1 MLKRKYGIGTIVFI
15 AIVFSLLSFL
25 TTSVLLNNY
34 YQQDKR
40 SFLSDKSFIKKLSEI
55 DDLVNNKFYFDIDKE
70 NIEDLVMKGYVAG
83 LGDQF
88 TYYLSPKEAAMQ
100 SQSSSGEISGIG
112 IYAAFD
118 TERNAIYVSGVM
130 PNSPA
135 ENAGLLPGDIIIQVG
150 DIVVNKKTYNTAVYS
165 VPGQAGTDVTIKIAR
180 YPDYTKTETLTITR
194 QKVVI
199 ESISYEM
206 LEGNIAYIKIVEF
219 NTNSDEQFV
228 ELLKQAKSDGAKGI
242 IFDVR
247 NNPGGNLDS
256 VCNILDPLLPK
267 GPIVHIINKEKEILQ
282 TIDSD
287 VTQTDLPMVVLINRN
302 TASGGELFASA
313 LLDYKKATLIGETTF
328 GKGCMQQL
336 FSLSDGS
343 MLALTTNLYSP
354 PYGENY
360 HGIGVIPTTKIEMTD
375 EMMQKFNKLTKE
387 EDIQFQE
394 ALRDITEQI
403 NKK

>member
-1 MLKRKYGIGTIVFI
+1 MQKRKYGIGTIIFI
-15 AIVFSLLSFL
+15 AIAFSLISFL

-40 SFLSDKSFIKKLSEI
+40 AFLADKSFVKKLSEI
-55 DDLVNNKFYFDIDKE
+55 DDLVNNKFFFEIDKE
-70 NIEDLVMKGYVAG
+70 AIEDMVMKGYVAG
-83 LGDQF
+83 LDDQF

-100 SQSSSGEISGIG
+100 NQSSSGEISGIG
-112 IYAAFD
+112 IYAAYD
-118 TERNAIYVSGVM
+118 TERKGIYVTGVM

-135 ENAGLLPGDIIIQVG
+135 ENTGLLPGDIIIQVG
-150 DIVVNKKTYNTAVYS
+150 DIVVDEKTYNTAVYS
-165 VPGQAGTDVTIKIAR
+165 VPGQAGTDVTLKIAR

-194 QKVVI
+194 AKVVI
-199 ESISYEM
+199 ESISYE
-206 LEGNIAYIKIVEF
+206 LLDGNIAYIKIIEF
-219 NTNSDEQFV
+219 NSNSDEQFT
-228 ELLKQAKSDGAKGI
+228 ELLKKAKTDGAKGI

-247 NNPGGNLDS
+247 NNPGGNLES

-267 GPIVHIINKEKEILQ
+267 GPIVRIINKEKEVVQ
-282 TIDSD
+282 TIESD
-287 VTQTDLPMVVLINRN
+287 AKFTNLPMVVLINRN
-302 TASGGELFASA
+302 TASGGELFCSA

-336 FSLSDGS
+336 FPLSDGS

-354 PYGENY
+354 PFGENY
-360 HGIGVIPTTKIEMTD
+360 HGIGVVPTTKIEMTD
-375 EMMQKFNKLTKE
+375 EMMQKFNKLTRE

-394 ALRDITEQI
+394 AQRDITEQI